1 MTTEPAND
9 VKARTGAHIGADLES
24 LAQWALV
31 ALVTL
36 RIASSWSWI
45 NGAFFGKDK
54 KIAPDFLSGAGVTS
68 RVESFF
74 GKSGALYPWIAHF
87 LNTTVVNNAAFFA
100 WLIFAGELVAGICL
114 LLGLFTR
121 LGGLAA
127 TLSAVLNLMAAA
139 GGGGDSIG
147 QNYLLL
153 LLGLIFL
160 IVPAGR
166 YIGLD
171 GVLQRRSKARIL
183 RILG

>member
-1 MTTEPAND
+1 MNTKSAND
-9 VKARTGAHIGADLES
+9 STVPAGAHIGTDLER

-36 RIASSWSWI
+36 RIAGSWNWI

-74 GKSGALYPWIAHF
+74 GKSGALYPSIADF
-87 LNTTVVNNAAFFA
+87 LNTTVVNNAAFFG
-100 WLIFAGELVAGICL
+100 WLILAGELVAGICL

-127 TLSAVLNLMAAA
+127 TLSAVLNFMAAA

-153 LLGLIFL
+153 LLGLIFMV
-160 IVPAGR
+160 VPAGR

-171 GVLQRRSKARIL
+171 GVLQRRSNARIL